1 MPDERPTL
9 SEILEKGEILLGL
22 KEAIHQR
29 LVYCTEDERLIVEA
43 LSNRILQPACSWD
56 RKHRL
61 MLYALALAPDHVSRI
76 FKLRERVH
84 RLLYHGRLPIPK
96 SFHEKAG

>member
-1 MPDERPTL
+1 MPDKRPTL
-9 SEILEKGEILLGL
+9 TEILEKREILAGL
-22 KEAIHQR
+22 KEAINQR
-29 LVYCTEDERLIVEA
+29 LVYCSEDERLIVEA
-43 LSNRILQPACSWD
+43 LSNRALQPVCGWD

-84 RLLYHGRLPIPK
+84 RLLYHGGLPIHK
-96 SFHEKAG
+96 SW